1 MPAISPRTQAMGQ
14 MGGTTDQAKAMFDQ
28 GLSQM
33 AYNVLLSK
41 LPNVAPDVVTFKVLE
56 TDHEEGSGV
65 GAFVV
70 IRHGQTLYIPVVM
83 ADNQIKPL
91 DILYM
96 KDLNA
101 FMPLSKEWL
110 EELDKQSLGE
120 MGKGVTPP
128 KTMPTDVDIRN
139 TVVPPTTGRY
149 SYAEER
155 KKETLEETIDH
166 GGIAGKVSPAY
177 RKATDFL
184 QGGGLLGPSHS
195 LMGQKLGGVAD
206 PAAAVKQAARVFDEA
221 RNQTEPKLA
230 FLDFLSKA
238 PNRVKTA
245 AAKMLETRP
254 TMLKQAV
261 WFYGE
266 KPLVDALKLADYG
279 GGIKNTGGA
288 LYVADENT
296 TSAEFKDIFGS
307 KSPAAF
313 QGVKV
318 KGYYAKDDRKRVNR
332 ALAVQ
337 PYLDLHEPKDAG
349 AYKLWRSDGKPVV
362 ALIIGN
368 PINLFSGGEGLRIPR
383 RNIRFINQSAAPANE
398 MEGSNSRYRVPG
410 ETGQRNEA
418 HVDRFIGVTEDGDLI
433 DAAGLLGAQVAMS
446 QLEGSAVFK
455 KTVGEASAAGPRKG
469 QRGFFVQRRGA
480 SFVATAPVTIEAIH
494 SSGSERRIE
503 VLGAWGK
510 KTLVI
515 DDKSPVSKL
524 MVPADSDLVY
534 MPANFVWFPAK
545 GELTQRDFLTSPK
558 DIFNW
563 TTDAMLSEGAEKVKV
578 SKYTGENGFN
588 IAGDYVPNFVSALRK
603 LATEAV
609 IPVDDAAFAL
619 KQASEKGNYSFWII
633 EQEKFEKVA
642 AKLSVAE
649 EKEAGIPK
657 GLKDLSEEGRWHSD
671 VFRSPP
677 SEGQQYA
684 MARRN
689 AHEYGKGL
697 LIGHRGTPESV
708 PALIEAAKAGRGNIK
723 VREGLDQGIESKR
736 LAKSLLTKKA
746 AEKQPEQ
753 PDPAEAAMQQMQAAQ
768 MQQPQGPSPV
778 DMAVAEQMQ
787 SIQSQMQ
794 ALSQMQMMVQT
805 IQQRASMIASG
816 GGAGAA
822 PAAAAAAMGGPMDP
836 SMMGAGAPVQ
846 GMPGGQPPQDPNAQM
861 QQGQPQPGAQPGMDP
876 NAQAQMQPGQDP
888 NAQAQQPP
896 QAMMAA
902 DDGSVDTMQ
911 AQVNP
916 QFIEQAGQL
925 NDAGT
930 FDAAALSSMAQTP
943 SLKEMVAGYLP
954 NLEKSL
960 DNLGRVLLT
969 LWMDEVRIKGD
980 IGDDAF
986 ISLED
991 NLRSTFRGMGDLILK
1006 INKNTLVL
1014 RDQNDHS
1021 TFQG

>member
-1 MPAISPRTQAMGQ
+1 MGQ
-14 MGGTTDQAKAMFDQ
+14 QGGTSDQAKAMFDQ

-65 GAFVV
+65 GAFVI
-70 IRHGQTLYIPVVM
+70 IRHGQTLYVPVVM

-91 DILYM
+91 DILYY

-101 FMPLSKEWL
+101 FMPLSKGWL
-110 EELDKQSLGE
+110 EELDKQSMNE

-149 SYAEER
+149 SYASD
-155 KKETLEETIDH
+155 T
-166 GGIAGKVSPAY
+166 SPAI
-177 RKATDFL
+177 
-184 QGGGLLGPSHS
+184 
-195 LMGQKLGGVAD
+195 
-206 PAAAVKQAARVFDEA
+206 KQAGRVFDEA
-221 RNQTEPKLA
+221 RNQVEPKLA

-238 PNRVKTA
+238 PNRVKKA

-266 KPLVDALKLADYG
+266 GPLVNALKLADYG
-279 GGIKNTGGA
+279 GGIKNHGGA
-288 LYVADENT
+288 LYVADSKT
-296 TSAEFKDIFGS
+296 TSQEFKDIFGP

-349 AYKLWRSDGKPVV
+349 AYKLWKNDGKPVV
-362 ALIIGN
+362 ALVIAN
-368 PINLFSGGEGLRIPR
+368 PINLFGDAEGKRIPA
-383 RNIRFINQSAAPANE
+383 RNIRFRPSNEAPANE
-398 MEGSNSRYRVPG
+398 MQGHNSRYRVPG
-410 ETGQRNEA
+410 IDGRRDES
-418 HVDRFIGVTEDGDLI
+418 HVDRYIGITEDGSLI
-433 DAAGLLGAQVAMS
+433 DSQELLGTQVAMS

-455 KTVGEASAAGPRKG
+455 KTVGESSAAGPRKG
-469 QRGFFVQRRGA
+469 QKGIFVQRRGA
-480 SFVATAPVTIEAIH
+480 SFVATAPVTIESIT
-494 SSGSERRIE
+494 STDGEKCIE
-503 VLGAWGK
+503 VMGAWGK

-515 DDKSPVSKL
+515 NEKSPTSKL
-524 MVPADSDLVY
+524 MIPANSSVVY
-534 MPANFVWFPAK
+534 MPSNFVWFPVK
-545 GELTQRDFLTSPK
+545 GELTSRDFLTSPK

-563 TTDAMLSEGAEKVKV
+563 TTNAMLEEGAEKVKV

-588 IAGDYVPNFVSALRK
+588 IAGEYVGDFVSALRK

-609 IPVDDAAFAL
+609 IPVEDAEFAL
-619 KQASEKGNYSFWII
+619 KQASEKGNYAFWII
-633 EQEKFEKVA
+633 EAEKLEKVA
-642 AKLSVAE
+642 ARLSV
-649 EKEAGIPK
+649 
-657 GLKDLSEEGRWHSD
+657 
-671 VFRSPP
+671 
-677 SEGQQYA
+677 
-684 MARRN
+684 
-689 AHEYGKGL
+689 
-697 LIGHRGTPESV
+697 
-708 PALIEAAKAGRGNIK
+708 
-723 VREGLDQGIESKR
+723 
-736 LAKSLLTKKA
+736 A

-753 PDPAEAAMQQMQAAQ
+753 PDPAEAAMQQMQQAQ

-787 SIQSQMQ
+787 SIQGQMAALTQMQ
-794 ALSQMQMMVQT
+794 QMVQT

-836 SMMGAGAPVQ
+836 SMMGAGSPVP
-846 GMPGGQPPQDPNAQM
+846 GMGGQPQQDPNAAQA
-861 QQGQPQPGAQPGMDP
+861 QQGQPPAQPQGQPQGQPPPGMGQPQGQQQPG
-876 NAQAQMQPGQDP
+876 QAPAAGQPGQDP
-888 NAQAQQPP
+888 NAQQQQQPP

-911 AQVNP
+911 SQVNP

-969 LWMDEVRIKGD
+969 LWMDEMRIKGD

-986 ISLED
+986 ISLEE

-1006 INKNTLVL
+1006 INQNTLVL

-1021 TFQG
+1021 VYQG

>member
-14 MGGTTDQAKAMFDQ
+14 PGGTSDQAKAMFDQ

-65 GAFVV
+65 GAFVI
-70 IRHGQTLYIPVVM
+70 IRHGQTLYVPVVM

-91 DILYM
+91 DILYY

-110 EELDKQSLGE
+110 EELDKQSMSE

-149 SYAEER
+149 SYAADATAKAEEL
-155 KKETLEETIDH
+155 KKRMRPPKHVIPKTAETET
-166 GGIAGKVSPAY
+166 
-177 RKATDFL
+177 
-184 QGGGLLGPSHS
+184 
-195 LMGQKLGGVAD
+195 
-206 PAAAVKQAARVFDEA
+206 KQAGRVFDEA

-230 FLDFLSKA
+230 FLEFLKKA
-238 PNRVKTA
+238 PSRVKKA
-245 AAKMLETRP
+245 AAKLFETRP
-254 TMLKQAV
+254 TLLKQAV

-266 KPLVDALKLADYG
+266 KDLVDALKVADYG
-279 GGIKNTGGA
+279 GGIKNHGGA
-288 LYVADENT
+288 LYVADDKT
-296 TSAEFKDIFGS
+296 PAHEFKDIFGP

-332 ALAVQ
+332 ALAIQ

-349 AYKLWRSDGKPVV
+349 AYKLWKRDGKPVV
-362 ALIIGN
+362 ALVIAN
-368 PINLFSGGEGLRIPR
+368 PINMFGDPEGKRVPA
-383 RNIRFINQSAAPANE
+383 RNIRFRPSNEAPANE
-398 MEGSNSRYRVPG
+398 TQGHNSRYRVPG
-410 ETGQRNEA
+410 
-418 HVDRFIGVTEDGDLI
+418 VDGRRDEFHIDRYIGVTEDGDLI
-433 DAAGLLGAQVAMS
+433 DSTDLLGTQVAMS
-446 QLEGSAVFK
+446 QLEGSEVFK

-469 QRGFFVQRRGA
+469 QRGIFVQRRGA
-480 SFVATAPVTIEAIH
+480 SFVATAPVTIDAVTSDFE
-494 SSGSERRIE
+494 GSRRIE
-503 VLGAWGK
+503 VLGSWGK
-510 KTLVI
+510 KTLVT
-515 DDKSPVSKL
+515 DAKSPISKL
-524 MVPADSDLVY
+524 MIPSHSDVVY
-534 MPANFVWFPAK
+534 MPSNFVWFPIK
-545 GELTQRDFLTSPK
+545 GELTRKDFLTTPK

-563 TTDAMLSEGAEKVKV
+563 TTEAMLSEGAEKVKV
-578 SKYTGENGFN
+578 SKYTGESGFN
-588 IAGDYVPNFVSALRK
+588 IAGEYVPNFVSALRK

-609 IPVDDAAFAL
+609 IPVADAEFAL

-633 EQEKFEKVA
+633 ESEKLEKVA
-642 AKLSVAE
+642 ARLSVAE
-649 EKEAGIPK
+649 DKKVSPIITGRPLAGPPPKAHPIGTIPPK
-657 GLKDLSEEGRWHSD
+657 PGDNVVGQAKYPAASKLS
-671 VFRSPP
+671 
-677 SEGQQYA
+677 
-684 MARRN
+684 
-689 AHEYGKGL
+689 
-697 LIGHRGTPESV
+697 
-708 PALIEAAKAGRGNIK
+708 
-723 VREGLDQGIESKR
+723 
-736 LAKSLLTKKA
+736 

-753 PDPAEAAMQQMQAAQ
+753 PDPAEAAMQQMQQAQ

-787 SIQSQMQ
+787 SIQGQMAALTQMQ
-794 ALSQMQMMVQT
+794 QMVQT

-836 SMMGAGAPVQ
+836 SQMGAGAPVQ
-846 GMPGGQPPQDPNAQM
+846 GMGGQPQQDPNAAQA
-861 QQGQPQPGAQPGMDP
+861 QQGQPPAQPQGQPQGQPPPGMGQPQGQQQPG
-876 NAQAQMQPGQDP
+876 QAPAAGQPGQDP
-888 NAQAQQPP
+888 NAQQQPP

-943 SLKEMVAGYLP
+943 SLKEMVASYLP

-969 LWMDEVRIKGD
+969 LWMDEMRIKGD

-1006 INKNTLVL
+1006 INQNTLVL
-1014 RDQNDHS
+1014 RGQNDHS
-1021 TFQG
+1021 VYQG

>member
-1 MPAISPRTQAMGQ
+1 MPAISPRTQSMGQ
-14 MGGTTDQAKAMFDQ
+14 QAGTSDQAKAMFDQ

-65 GAFVV
+65 GAFVI
-70 IRHGQTLYIPVVM
+70 IRRGQTLYVPVVM

-91 DILYM
+91 DILYY

-101 FMPLSKEWL
+101 FMPLSREWL

-120 MGKGVTPP
+120 MGQGVTPP
-128 KTMPTDVDIRN
+128 KTMATDVDIRN

-149 SYAEER
+149 SYASDSSSA
-155 KKETLEETIDH
+155 I
-166 GGIAGKVSPAY
+166 
-177 RKATDFL
+177 
-184 QGGGLLGPSHS
+184 
-195 LMGQKLGGVAD
+195 
-206 PAAAVKQAARVFDEA
+206 KQAARVFDEA

-238 PNRVKTA
+238 PNKVKTA
-245 AAKMLETRP
+245 AAKMFETRP
-254 TMLKQAV
+254 TLLKQAV

-288 LYVADENT
+288 LYVADEKT

-313 QGVKV
+313 SGVKV

-337 PYLDLHEPKDAG
+337 NYLDLHEPKDAG
-349 AYKLWRSDGKPVV
+349 TYKLWKKDGKPVV
-362 ALIIGN
+362 ALVIAN
-368 PINLFSGGEGLRIPR
+368 PIDLFGDANGKRIPR
-383 RNIRFINQSAAPANE
+383 RNIRFINQSSGPANE
-398 MEGSNSRYRVPG
+398 MEGLNSRYRIPG
-410 ETGQRNEA
+410 ETGYAHEV
-418 HVDRFIGVTEDGDLI
+418 HVDRYVGITEDGDLLQSG
-433 DAAGLLGAQVAMS
+433 ALLGTQVAIS

-455 KTVGEASAAGPRKG
+455 KTVGEASATGPRKG
-469 QRGFFVQRRGA
+469 QKGIFIQKRGG
-480 SFVATAPVTIEAIH
+480 SFVATAPVTIESITSTDGKKH
-494 SSGSERRIE
+494 IE
-503 VLGAWGK
+503 VLGSWGK

-515 DDKSPVSKL
+515 DEKSPTSKL
-524 MVPADSDLVY
+524 MIPTNSDIIY
-534 MPANFVWFPAK
+534 MPSNFVWFPTK
-545 GELTQRDFLTSPK
+545 GELVQRDFLTSPK
-558 DIFNW
+558 DVFNW
-563 TTDAMLSEGAEKVKV
+563 TTDALVSEGAEKVKV

-588 IAGDYVPNFVSALRK
+588 IAGEYVPNFVSALRK

-609 IPVDDAAFAL
+609 ISVEDAEFAL
-619 KQASEKGNYSFWII
+619 KTAAEKGNYSFWII
-633 EQEKFEKVA
+633 EPDKFVKVA
-642 AKLSVAE
+642 EKLSV
-649 EKEAGIPK
+649 
-657 GLKDLSEEGRWHSD
+657 
-671 VFRSPP
+671 
-677 SEGQQYA
+677 
-684 MARRN
+684 
-689 AHEYGKGL
+689 
-697 LIGHRGTPESV
+697 
-708 PALIEAAKAGRGNIK
+708 
-723 VREGLDQGIESKR
+723 
-736 LAKSLLTKKA
+736 A

-753 PDPAEAAMQQMQAAQ
+753 ADPAEAAMQQMQMAQ

-794 ALSQMQMMVQT
+794 ALTQMQQMVQT

-836 SMMGAGAPVQ
+836 SMMGAGAPVP
-846 GMPGGQPPQDPNAQM
+846 GMGGAPQQDLNAQA
-861 QQGQPQPGAQPGMDP
+861 QQAQPQPGAQPGMDS
-876 NAQAQMQPGQDP
+876 NAQMPQGQPGQDP
-888 NAQAQQPP
+888 NAQAQQQPP
-896 QAMMAA
+896 AAMMSAN
-902 DDGSVDTMQ
+902 DGSVDTMQ

-925 NDAGT
+925 DDAGT

-969 LWMDEVRIKGD
+969 LWMDESRIKGD

-991 NLRSTFRGMGDLILK
+991 NLRATFRGMGDLILK
-1006 INKNTLVL
+1006 INQNTLVL

-1021 TFQG
+1021 VYQG

>member
-1 MPAISPRTQAMGQ
+1 MGQ
-14 MGGTTDQAKAMFDQ
+14 PGGTSDQAKAMFDQ

-65 GAFVV
+65 GAFVI
-70 IRHGQTLYIPVVM
+70 IRRGQTLYIPVVM

-91 DILYM
+91 DILYY

-110 EELDKQSLGE
+110 EELDKQSMGE
-120 MGKGVTPP
+120 LGKGVTPP

-149 SYAEER
+149 SYAADATEKAEDL
-155 KKETLEETIDH
+155 KKKMRPPKHAIPKTAETET
-166 GGIAGKVSPAY
+166 
-177 RKATDFL
+177 
-184 QGGGLLGPSHS
+184 
-195 LMGQKLGGVAD
+195 
-206 PAAAVKQAARVFDEA
+206 KQAGRVFDEA
-221 RNQTEPKLA
+221 RNQVEPKLA

-238 PNRVKTA
+238 PNRIKKA

-266 KPLVDALKLADYG
+266 RPLIDALKLADYG
-279 GGIKNTGGA
+279 GGIKNHGGA
-288 LYVADENT
+288 LYVADDK
-296 TSAEFKDIFGS
+296 TSPQEFKDIFGP

-318 KGYYAKDDRKRVNR
+318 KGYYAKDDRKKVNR

-337 PYLDLHEPKDAG
+337 PYLDLHEPKDSG
-349 AYKLWRSDGKPVV
+349 AYKLWKKDGRPVV
-362 ALIIGN
+362 ALVIAN
-368 PINLFSGGEGLRIPR
+368 PINMFGDPQGKRIPS
-383 RNIRFINQSAAPANE
+383 RNIRFVNQSAGPANE
-398 MEGSNSRYRVPG
+398 LEGHNSRYRVPG
-410 ETGQRNEA
+410 ETGYRDEF
-418 HVDRFIGVTEDGDLI
+418 HIDRYIGVTEDGDLI
-433 DAAGLLGAQVAMS
+433 DSTDLLGTQVAMS
-446 QLEGSAVFK
+446 QLEGSEVFK

-469 QRGFFVQRRGA
+469 QRGIFVQRRGA
-480 SFVATAPVTIEAIH
+480 SFIATAPVTIE
-494 SSGSERRIE
+494 SVTSDFDGGRRVE
-503 VLGAWGK
+503 VLGSWGK
-510 KTLVI
+510 KTLVT
-515 DDKSPVSKL
+515 DARHPGSKL
-524 MVPADSDLVY
+524 MIPTDSDVVY
-534 MPANFVWFPAK
+534 MPSNFVWFPIK
-545 GELTQRDFLTSPK
+545 SELTRKDFLTTPK

-588 IAGDYVPNFVSALRK
+588 IAGEYVGDFVSALRK

-609 IPVDDAAFAL
+609 IPVEDAEFAL
-619 KQASEKGNYSFWII
+619 KTAAEKGNYSFWII
-633 EQEKFEKVA
+633 ESEKLEKVA

-649 EKEAGIPK
+649 GAPEKQKKK
-657 GLKDLSEEGRWHSD
+657 GFKHYLADGVMGGLGQKWIDHKDGTRTYIEKDE
-671 VFRSPP
+671 FSP
-677 SEGQQYA
+677 GGY
-684 MARRN
+684 
-689 AHEYGKGL
+689 
-697 LIGHRGTPESV
+697 
-708 PALIEAAKAGRGNIK
+708 K
-723 VREGLDQGIESKR
+723 V
-736 LAKSLLTKKA
+736 A

-753 PDPAEAAMQQMQAAQ
+753 PDPAEQAMMQMQQAQ

-794 ALSQMQMMVQT
+794 ALTQMQQMVQT

-846 GMPGGQPPQDPNAQM
+846 GMG
-861 QQGQPQPGAQPGMDP
+861 
-876 NAQAQMQPGQDP
+876 GQDP
-888 NAQAQQPP
+888 NAQAQQGQPQGQPPPGMGQPQGQQQPGQAPAAGQPGMDSNAAAQQGQDPNAQAQQQPP

-911 AQVNP
+911 SQVNP

-969 LWMDEVRIKGD
+969 LWMDEMRIKGD

-986 ISLED
+986 IALED

-1006 INKNTLVL
+1006 INQNTLVL
-1014 RDQNDHS
+1014 REQHEHS
-1021 TFQG
+1021 AYQG

>member
-1 MPAISPRTQAMGQ
+1 MGQ
-14 MGGTTDQAKAMFDQ
+14 QGGTSDQAKAMFDQ

-65 GAFVV
+65 GAFVI
-70 IRHGQTLYIPVVM
+70 IRRGQTLYVPVVM

-91 DILYM
+91 DILYF

-149 SYAEER
+149 SYASD
-155 KKETLEETIDH
+155 TT
-166 GGIAGKVSPAY
+166 PAI
-177 RKATDFL
+177 
-184 QGGGLLGPSHS
+184 
-195 LMGQKLGGVAD
+195 
-206 PAAAVKQAARVFDEA
+206 KQAGRVFDEA

-230 FLDFLSKA
+230 FLEFLTKA
-238 PNRVKTA
+238 PNRIKTA
-245 AAKMLETRP
+245 AAKMFEQRP
-254 TMLKQAV
+254 TLLKQAV

-266 KPLVDALKLADYG
+266 KPLVNALKIADYG
-279 GGIKNTGGA
+279 GGIKNHGGA
-288 LYVADENT
+288 LYVADDS
-296 TSAEFKDIFGS
+296 TSSQEFKDIFGS

-318 KGYYAKDDRKRVNR
+318 KGYYAKDDRKRVNK
-332 ALAVQ
+332 ALAIQ

-349 AYKLWRSDGKPVV
+349 AYKLWKRDGKPVV
-362 ALIIGN
+362 ALVVAN
-368 PINLFSGGEGLRIPR
+368 PINLFGDAEGKRIPA
-383 RNIRFINQSAAPANE
+383 RNIRFRPSNEAPANE
-398 MEGSNSRYRVPG
+398 MQGHNSRYRIPG
-410 ETGQRNEA
+410 LDGRRDEF
-418 HVDRFIGVTEDGDLI
+418 HVDHYIGITEDGDLI
-433 DAAGLLGAQVAMS
+433 NSSELLGTQVAVS

-469 QRGFFVQRRGA
+469 QKGIFVQRRGA
-480 SFVATAPVTIEAIH
+480 SFVATDPVTIDAVTSDFE
-494 SSGSERRIE
+494 GGRRIE
-503 VLGAWGK
+503 VIGAWGK
-510 KTLVI
+510 KTLVT
-515 DDKSPVSKL
+515 DNKHPGSKL
-524 MVPADSDLVY
+524 MIPQHSDIVY
-534 MPANFVWFPAK
+534 LPSNFVWFPVK
-545 GELTQRDFLTSPK
+545 GELTRADFLTTPK
-558 DIFNW
+558 DIFCW
-563 TTDAMLSEGAEKVKV
+563 TTDAMLAEGAEKVKV
-578 SKYTGENGFN
+578 SKYTGEDGFN
-588 IAGDYVPNFVSALRK
+588 IAGDYTPNFVSALRK

-609 IPVDDAAFAL
+609 ITIEDAEYAL
-619 KQASEKGNYSFWII
+619 KTAAEKGNYSFWII
-633 EQEKFEKVA
+633 EPEGFEKVA
-642 AKLSVAE
+642 KKLRVAE
-649 EKEAGIPK
+649 DDDEEFPNEVAAHHHAATFTADAIMK
-657 GLKDLSEEGRWHSD
+657 GKPHLRAEVDGRKVHIYDGDKRVSSA
-671 VFRSPP
+671 VMSGF
-677 SEGQQYA
+677 
-684 MARRN
+684 
-689 AHEYGKGL
+689 GKK
-697 LIGHRGTPESV
+697 H
-708 PALIEAAKAGRGNIK
+708 
-723 VREGLDQGIESKR
+723 
-736 LAKSLLTKKA
+736 A
-746 AEKQPEQ
+746 AEKQPDQ
-753 PDPAEAAMQQMQAAQ
+753 GDPAEAAMQQMQMAQ

-787 SIQSQMQ
+787 SIQGQMAALTQMQ
-794 ALSQMQMMVQT
+794 QMVQT

-846 GMPGGQPPQDPNAQM
+846 GMPGGQPPQDPNAQA
-861 QQGQPQPGAQPGMDP
+861 QAGQPPPGAQSGMP
-876 NAQAQMQPGQDP
+876 PQQGQPGQDP
-888 NAQAQQPP
+888 NAQAQQQPP

-911 AQVNP
+911 SQVNP

-980 IGDDAF
+980 IGDDAY

-1006 INKNTLVL
+1006 INQNTLVL
-1014 RDQNDHS
+1014 RDQNDTS
-1021 TFQG
+1021 AYQG

>member
-1 MPAISPRTQAMGQ
+1 MGQ
-14 MGGTTDQAKAMFDQ
+14 MGGTSDQAKAMFDQ

-65 GAFVV
+65 GAFVI
-70 IRHGQTLYIPVVM
+70 IRRGQTLYVPVVM

-91 DILYM
+91 DILYF

-149 SYAEER
+149 SYASD
-155 KKETLEETIDH
+155 T
-166 GGIAGKVSPAY
+166 S
-177 RKATDFL
+177 
-184 QGGGLLGPSHS
+184 S
-195 LMGQKLGGVAD
+195 
-206 PAAAVKQAARVFDEA
+206 AVKQAGRVFDEA
-221 RNQTEPKLA
+221 RSQTEPKLA

-238 PNRVKTA
+238 PNRIKKA

-279 GGIKNTGGA
+279 GGIKNHGGA
-288 LYVADENT
+288 LYVADDKT
-296 TSAEFKDIFGS
+296 TSTEFKDIFGS
-307 KSPAAF
+307 QSPAAF

-318 KGYYAKDDRKRVNR
+318 KGYYAKDDRKKVNR

-337 PYLDLHEPKDAG
+337 PYLDLKEPKNAG
-349 AYKLWRSDGKPVV
+349 AYKLWKKDGKPVV
-362 ALIIGN
+362 ALVIAN
-368 PINLFSGGEGLRIPR
+368 PINMFGDPSGKRIPA
-383 RNIRFINQSAAPANE
+383 RNIRFINQSAGPANE
-398 MEGSNSRYRVPG
+398 LDGYNQRYRVPG
-410 ETGQRNEA
+410 ETGRRDEF
-418 HVDRFIGVTEDGDLI
+418 HIDRYVGVTEDGDLI
-433 DAAGLLGAQVAMS
+433 DSTDLLGTEVAMS
-446 QLEGSAVFK
+446 QLEGSEVFK

-469 QRGFFVQRRGA
+469 QRGIFVQRRGA
-480 SFVATAPVTIEAIH
+480 SFIATAPVTIESIT
-494 SSGSERRIE
+494 SDFEGGRRIE
-503 VLGAWGK
+503 VVGAWGK
-510 KTLVI
+510 KTLVT
-515 DDKSPVSKL
+515 DAQHPGSKL
-524 MVPADSDLVY
+524 MVPSNSDVVY
-534 MPANFVWFPAK
+534 MPSNFVWFPAK
-545 GELTQRDFLTSPK
+545 NELTKKDFLTTPK

-588 IAGDYVPNFVSALRK
+588 VGGEYTPNFVSALRK

-609 IPVDDAAFAL
+609 ITIEDAEFAL
-619 KQASEKGNYSFWII
+619 KTAAEQGAYSFWII
-633 EQEKFEKVA
+633 EPAGLEKVA
-642 AKLSVAE
+642 ARLSV
-649 EKEAGIPK
+649 
-657 GLKDLSEEGRWHSD
+657 
-671 VFRSPP
+671 
-677 SEGQQYA
+677 
-684 MARRN
+684 
-689 AHEYGKGL
+689 
-697 LIGHRGTPESV
+697 
-708 PALIEAAKAGRGNIK
+708 
-723 VREGLDQGIESKR
+723 
-736 LAKSLLTKKA
+736 A

-753 PDPAEAAMQQMQAAQ
+753 PDPAEQAMMQMQQAQ

-794 ALSQMQMMVQT
+794 ALTQMQQMVQT

-846 GMPGGQPPQDPNAQM
+846 GMGGQPQPGMDPNAQMAQGQPQPGMDPNAQM
-861 QQGQPQPGAQPGMDP
+861 QQAQPGMDP
-876 NAQAQMQPGQDP
+876 NAAAQQGQDP
-888 NAQAQQPP
+888 NAQAQQQPP
-896 QAMMAA
+896 QAMMAS

-911 AQVNP
+911 QQVNP

-980 IGDDAF
+980 IGDDAY

-1006 INKNTLVL
+1006 INQNTLIL
-1014 RDQNDHS
+1014 RDQNDTS
-1021 TFQG
+1021 AYQG

>member
-14 MGGTTDQAKAMFDQ
+14 MGGTSDQAKALFDQ

-33 AYNVLLSK
+33 AYNVLLNK

-65 GAFVV
+65 GCFVV
-70 IRHGQTLYIPVVM
+70 IRHGQTLYVPVVM

-91 DILYM
+91 DILYY

-128 KTMPTDVDIRN
+128 KTMATDVDIRN

-149 SYAEER
+149 SYAS
-155 KKETLEETIDH
+155 D
-166 GGIAGKVSPAY
+166 VSGAI
-177 RKATDFL
+177 
-184 QGGGLLGPSHS
+184 
-195 LMGQKLGGVAD
+195 
-206 PAAAVKQAARVFDEA
+206 KQAGRVFDEA

-230 FLDFLSKA
+230 FLDFLTKA
-238 PNRVKTA
+238 PSRIKKA

-266 KPLVDALKLADYG
+266 KPLVDALKIADYG
-279 GGIKNTGGA
+279 GGIKHTGGA
-288 LYVADENT
+288 LYVADDK
-296 TSAEFKDIFGS
+296 TSPQEFKDIFGP

-313 QGVKV
+313 QGVRV
-318 KGYYAKDDRKRVNR
+318 KGYYAKDDRKQVNR

-349 AYKLWRSDGKPVV
+349 AYKLWKRDGKPVV
-362 ALIIGN
+362 ALVIAN
-368 PINLFSGGEGLRIPR
+368 PISLFGDAEGKRIPR
-383 RNIRFINQSAAPANE
+383 RNIRFVNQSSGPANE
-398 MEGSNSRYRVPG
+398 MEGHNSRYRVPG
-410 ETGQRNEA
+410 ETGYRDEF
-418 HVDRFIGVTEDGDLI
+418 HIDRFIGITEDGDLI
-433 DAAGLLGAQVAMS
+433 DSNELLGTQVAMS
-446 QLEGSAVFK
+446 QLEGSEVFK

-469 QRGFFVQRRGA
+469 QKGIFVQRRGA
-480 SFVATAPVTIEAIH
+480 SFVATAPVTIDAIH
-494 SSGSERRIE
+494 DADGVRCIE
-503 VLGAWGK
+503 VIGAWGK
-510 KTLVI
+510 KTLVV
-515 DDKSPVSKL
+515 DSKSPVSKL
-524 MVPADSDLVY
+524 MVPTHSDIAYL
-534 MPANFVWFPAK
+534 PSNFVWFPAK
-545 GELTQRDFLTSPK
+545 NELTQRDFLTTPK

-563 TTDAMLSEGAEKVKV
+563 TTEAMLTEGAEKVKV

-588 IAGDYVPNFVSALRK
+588 IAGEYVPDYVSALRK

-609 IPVDDAAFAL
+609 ITVEDAECAL
-619 KQASEKGNYSFWII
+619 KVAMAEGKFSFWII
-633 EQEKFEKVA
+633 EPEKLVKVA
-642 AKLSVAE
+642 ARLSV
-649 EKEAGIPK
+649 
-657 GLKDLSEEGRWHSD
+657 
-671 VFRSPP
+671 
-677 SEGQQYA
+677 
-684 MARRN
+684 
-689 AHEYGKGL
+689 
-697 LIGHRGTPESV
+697 
-708 PALIEAAKAGRGNIK
+708 
-723 VREGLDQGIESKR
+723 
-736 LAKSLLTKKA
+736 A

-753 PDPAEAAMQQMQAAQ
+753 GDPAEQAMMQAQMAQ

-794 ALSQMQMMVQT
+794 ALTQMQQMVQT

-846 GMPGGQPPQDPNAQM
+846 GMGGAPQQGQP
-861 QQGQPQPGAQPGMDP
+861 QQGQPQPGAQPGQP
-876 NAQAQMQPGQDP
+876 QQGAQPGAQPGQDP
-888 NAQAQQPP
+888 NAQQQQQPP
-896 QAMMAA
+896 AAMMAA

-943 SLKEMVAGYLP
+943 SIKEMVAGYLP

-969 LWMDEVRIKGD
+969 LWMDEMRIKGD

-991 NLRSTFRGMGDLILK
+991 NLRATFRGMGDLILK
-1006 INKNTLVL
+1006 INQNTLVL

-1021 TFQG
+1021 VYQG

>member
-14 MGGTTDQAKAMFDQ
+14 PGGTSDQAKAMFDQ

-65 GAFVV
+65 GAFVI
-70 IRHGQTLYIPVVM
+70 IRHGQTLYVPVVM

-91 DILYM
+91 DILYY

-110 EELDKQSLGE
+110 EELDKQSMNE

-149 SYAEER
+149 SYAADATAKAEEL
-155 KKETLEETIDH
+155 KKRMRPPRHGHIPHPVVPKTAASET
-166 GGIAGKVSPAY
+166 
-177 RKATDFL
+177 
-184 QGGGLLGPSHS
+184 
-195 LMGQKLGGVAD
+195 
-206 PAAAVKQAARVFDEA
+206 KQAGRVFDEA

-238 PNRVKTA
+238 PSRIKKA
-245 AAKMLETRP
+245 AAKMFETRP
-254 TMLKQAV
+254 TLLKQAV

-266 KPLVDALKLADYG
+266 KPLIESLKIADYG
-279 GGIKNTGGA
+279 GGIKNHGGA
-288 LYVADENT
+288 LYVADDKT
-296 TSAEFKDIFGS
+296 TSAEFKDIFGP

-332 ALAVQ
+332 ALAIQ

-349 AYKLWRSDGKPVV
+349 AYKLWKKDGKPVV
-362 ALIIGN
+362 ALVIAN
-368 PINLFSGGEGLRIPR
+368 PVNMFGDPEGKRIPS
-383 RNIRFINQSAAPANE
+383 RNIRFRPSNAAPANE
-398 MEGSNSRYRVPG
+398 MQGHNERYRIPG
-410 ETGQRNEA
+410 KDGYRDEF
-418 HVDRFIGVTEDGDLI
+418 HIDRYIGITEDGDLI
-433 DAAGLLGAQVAMS
+433 DSTELLGTQVAMS
-446 QLEGSAVFK
+446 QLEGSEVFK

-469 QRGFFVQRRGA
+469 QRGIFVQRRGA
-480 SFVATAPVTIEAIH
+480 SFIATAPVTIDSVTSDFE
-494 SSGSERRIE
+494 GSRRID
-503 VLGAWGK
+503 VIGSWGK
-510 KTLVI
+510 KTLVT
-515 DDKSPVSKL
+515 DAKSPQSKL
-524 MVPADSDLVY
+524 MIPSHSDVVY
-534 MPANFVWFPAK
+534 MPSNFVWFPIK
-545 GELTQRDFLTSPK
+545 GELSRRDFLTTPK

-588 IAGDYVPNFVSALRK
+588 IAGEYVGDFVSALRK

-609 IPVDDAAFAL
+609 ITIEDAEYAL
-619 KQASEKGNYSFWII
+619 KTAAEKGNYSFWII
-633 EQEKFEKVA
+633 EPEKFVKVA
-642 AKLSVAE
+642 ARLSV
-649 EKEAGIPK
+649 
-657 GLKDLSEEGRWHSD
+657 
-671 VFRSPP
+671 
-677 SEGQQYA
+677 
-684 MARRN
+684 
-689 AHEYGKGL
+689 
-697 LIGHRGTPESV
+697 
-708 PALIEAAKAGRGNIK
+708 
-723 VREGLDQGIESKR
+723 
-736 LAKSLLTKKA
+736 A

-753 PDPAEAAMQQMQAAQ
+753 PDPAEQAMMQMQQAQ

-794 ALSQMQMMVQT
+794 ALTQMQQMVQT

-836 SMMGAGAPVQ
+836 SAMGAGAPVQ
-846 GMPGGQPPQDPNAQM
+846 GMPGGQPPQDPNAQA
-861 QQGQPQPGAQPGMDP
+861 QQAQGQPPPGGAQPGQPQPGAQPGQP
-876 NAQAQMQPGQDP
+876 QQAQPGQPGQDP
-888 NAQAQQPP
+888 NAQAQQQPP

-911 AQVNP
+911 SQVNP

-969 LWMDEVRIKGD
+969 LWMDEMRIKGD

-1006 INKNTLVL
+1006 INQNTLVL

-1021 TFQG
+1021 VYQG

>member
-1 MPAISPRTQAMGQ
+1 MSAISPRTQAMAQ
-14 MGGTTDQAKAMFDQ
+14 PGGTSDQATQMFSQ
-28 GLSQM
+28 GFSQM

-65 GAFVV
+65 GAFVI
-70 IRHGQTLYIPVVM
+70 IRRGQTLYVPVVL

-91 DILYM
+91 DILYY

-101 FMPLSKEWL
+101 FMPLSREWL

-120 MGKGVTPP
+120 MGQGVTPP
-128 KTMPTDVDIRN
+128 KTMATDVDIRN

-149 SYAEER
+149 SYASDTSSAIE
-155 KKETLEETIDH
+155 
-166 GGIAGKVSPAY
+166 
-177 RKATDFL
+177 
-184 QGGGLLGPSHS
+184 
-195 LMGQKLGGVAD
+195 
-206 PAAAVKQAARVFDEA
+206 QAARVFDEA

-238 PNRVKTA
+238 PNKVKTA
-245 AAKMLETRP
+245 AAKMFETRP
-254 TMLKQAV
+254 TLLKQAV

-279 GGIKNTGGA
+279 GGIKHTGGA
-288 LYVADENT
+288 LYVADEKT

-313 QGVKV
+313 SGVKV

-349 AYKLWRSDGKPVV
+349 TYKLWKKDGKPVV
-362 ALIIGN
+362 ALVIAN
-368 PINLFSGGEGLRIPR
+368 PIDLFGDTNGKRIPA
-383 RNIRFINQSAAPANE
+383 RNIRFRPSNEAPANE
-398 MEGSNSRYRVPG
+398 FQGHNSRYRVPG
-410 ETGQRNEA
+410 VDGRRDEF
-418 HVDRFIGVTEDGDLI
+418 HVDRYIGITEDGDLLQSG
-433 DAAGLLGAQVAMS
+433 ALLGTQVAIS

-455 KTVGEASAAGPRKG
+455 KTVGEVSAAGPRKG
-469 QRGFFVQRRGA
+469 QKGIFVQKRGG
-480 SFVATAPVTIEAIH
+480 SFVATAPVTIESVTSTDGTKH
-494 SSGSERRIE
+494 IE
-503 VLGAWGK
+503 VLGGWGK

-515 DDKSPVSKL
+515 DEKSPTSKL
-524 MVPADSDLVY
+524 MIPTNSDVVY
-534 MPANFVWFPAK
+534 MPSNFVWFPTK
-545 GELTQRDFLTSPK
+545 GELVQRDFLTSPK
-558 DIFNW
+558 DVFNW
-563 TTDAMLSEGAEKVKV
+563 TTDAMLSEGAEKVKI
-578 SKYTGENGFN
+578 SKYTGEAGFN
-588 IAGDYVPNFVSALRK
+588 IAGEYAPNFVSALRK

-609 IPVDDAAFAL
+609 ISVEDAEFAL
-619 KQASEKGNYSFWII
+619 KTAAEKGNYSFWIL
-633 EQEKFEKVA
+633 ESEKFEKVA
-642 AKLSVAE
+642 ARLSV
-649 EKEAGIPK
+649 
-657 GLKDLSEEGRWHSD
+657 
-671 VFRSPP
+671 
-677 SEGQQYA
+677 
-684 MARRN
+684 
-689 AHEYGKGL
+689 
-697 LIGHRGTPESV
+697 
-708 PALIEAAKAGRGNIK
+708 
-723 VREGLDQGIESKR
+723 
-736 LAKSLLTKKA
+736 A

-753 PDPAEAAMQQMQAAQ
+753 ADPAEAAMQQMQMAQ

-787 SIQSQMQ
+787 SIQGQMQ
-794 ALSQMQMMVQT
+794 ALSQMAQMVQT

-836 SMMGAGAPVQ
+836 SMMGAGAPVP
-846 GMPGGQPPQDPNAQM
+846 GMG
-861 QQGQPQPGAQPGMDP
+861 GQPQPGAQPGMDP
-876 NAQAQMQPGQDP
+876 NAQMQQGQPQQAQPGQDP
-888 NAQAQQPP
+888 NAQAQQQPP
-896 QAMMAA
+896 QAMMSAN
-902 DDGSVDTMQ
+902 DGSVDTMQ

-925 NDAGT
+925 DDAGT

-969 LWMDEVRIKGD
+969 LWMDESRIKGD

-991 NLRSTFRGMGDLILK
+991 NLRATFRGMGDLILK
-1006 INKNTLVL
+1006 INQNTLVL

-1021 TFQG
+1021 VYQG

>member
-14 MGGTTDQAKAMFDQ
+14 TGGTSDQAKALFDQ

-33 AYNVLLSK
+33 AYNVLLNK

-65 GAFVV
+65 GAFV
-70 IRHGQTLYIPVVM
+70 ILRRGQTLYVPVVM

-91 DILYM
+91 DILYY

-110 EELDKQSLGE
+110 EELDKQSMGE

-149 SYAEER
+149 SYASD
-155 KKETLEETIDH
+155 TSGAI
-166 GGIAGKVSPAY
+166 
-177 RKATDFL
+177 
-184 QGGGLLGPSHS
+184 
-195 LMGQKLGGVAD
+195 
-206 PAAAVKQAARVFDEA
+206 KQAGRVFDEA

-230 FLDFLSKA
+230 FLEFLTKA
-238 PNRVKTA
+238 PSRIKKA
-245 AAKMLETRP
+245 AAKMFETRP
-254 TMLKQAV
+254 TLLKQAV

-266 KPLVDALKLADYG
+266 KPLVDALKVADYG
-279 GGIKNTGGA
+279 GGIKNHGGA
-288 LYVADENT
+288 LYVADDK
-296 TSAEFKDIFGS
+296 TSPQEFKDIFGP

-313 QGVKV
+313 QGVRV
-318 KGYYAKDDRKRVNR
+318 KGYFAKDDRKRVNR

-349 AYKLWRSDGKPVV
+349 AYKLWKRDGKPVV
-362 ALIIGN
+362 ALVIAN
-368 PINLFSGGEGLRIPR
+368 PVSLFGDAEGKRIPA
-383 RNIRFINQSAAPANE
+383 RNIRFRPTNEGPANE
-398 MEGSNSRYRVPG
+398 MQGHNSRYRMPG
-410 ETGQRNEA
+410 VDGRRDEF
-418 HVDRFIGVTEDGDLI
+418 HIDRFIGITEDGDLI
-433 DAAGLLGAQVAMS
+433 DSNELLGTQVALS

-469 QRGFFVQRRGA
+469 QKGIFVQRRGA
-480 SFVATAPVTIEAIH
+480 SFVATAPVTIDAVH
-494 SSGSERRIE
+494 DSEGVRCVE
-503 VLGAWGK
+503 VVGAWGK
-510 KTLVI
+510 KTLVV
-515 DDKSPVSKL
+515 DSKSPVSKL
-524 MVPADSDLVY
+524 MIPTHSDIAYL
-534 MPANFVWFPAK
+534 PSNFVWFPVK
-545 GELTQRDFLTSPK
+545 NELTQRDFLTTPK

-563 TTDAMLSEGAEKVKV
+563 TTEAMLTEGAEKVKV
-578 SKYTGENGFN
+578 SKYTGESGFN
-588 IAGDYVPNFVSALRK
+588 IAGDYAPDFVSALRK

-609 IPVDDAAFAL
+609 ITVEDAEFAL
-619 KQASEKGNYSFWII
+619 KTATEKGNYSFWII
-633 EQEKFEKVA
+633 EPEKLVKVA
-642 AKLSVAE
+642 ARLSVA
-649 EKEAGIPK
+649 A
-657 GLKDLSEEGRWHSD
+657 
-671 VFRSPP
+671 
-677 SEGQQYA
+677 
-684 MARRN
+684 
-689 AHEYGKGL
+689 
-697 LIGHRGTPESV
+697 ES
-708 PALIEAAKAGRGNIK
+708 
-723 VREGLDQGIESKR
+723 
-736 LAKSLLTKKA
+736 
-746 AEKQPEQ
+746 QPEQ
-753 PDPAEAAMQQMQAAQ
+753 GDPAEQAMQQMQMAQ

-787 SIQSQMQ
+787 SIQGQMQ
-794 ALSQMQMMVQT
+794 ALTQMQQMVQQ
-805 IQQRASMIASG
+805 IQMRASMIASG

-846 GMPGGQPPQDPNAQM
+846 GMG
-861 QQGQPQPGAQPGMDP
+861 GQPQPGAQPGGQP
-876 NAQAQMQPGQDP
+876 GQPQPGAQPGQPQQGAQPGAQPGQDP
-888 NAQAQQPP
+888 NAQQQPP

-943 SLKEMVAGYLP
+943 SIKEMVAGYLP

-969 LWMDEVRIKGD
+969 LWMDEMRIKGD

-991 NLRSTFRGMGDLILK
+991 NLRATFRGMGDLILK
-1006 INKNTLVL
+1006 INQNTLVL

-1021 TFQG
+1021 VYQG

>member
-1 MPAISPRTQAMGQ
+1 MPAISPRTQSMGQ
-14 MGGTTDQAKAMFDQ
+14 QAGTSDQAKAMFDQ

-65 GAFVV
+65 GAFVI
-70 IRHGQTLYIPVVM
+70 IRRGQTLYVPVVM

-91 DILYM
+91 DILYY

-101 FMPLSKEWL
+101 FMPLSREWL

-120 MGKGVTPP
+120 MGQGVTPP
-128 KTMPTDVDIRN
+128 KTMATDVDIRN

-149 SYAEER
+149 SYASDSSSA
-155 KKETLEETIDH
+155 I
-166 GGIAGKVSPAY
+166 
-177 RKATDFL
+177 
-184 QGGGLLGPSHS
+184 
-195 LMGQKLGGVAD
+195 
-206 PAAAVKQAARVFDEA
+206 KQAARVFDEA

-238 PNRVKTA
+238 PNKVKTA
-245 AAKMLETRP
+245 AAKMFETRP
-254 TMLKQAV
+254 TLLKQAV

-288 LYVADENT
+288 LYVADEKT

-313 QGVKV
+313 SGVKV

-337 PYLDLHEPKDAG
+337 NYLDLHEPKDAG
-349 AYKLWRSDGKPVV
+349 TYKLWKKDGEPVV
-362 ALIIGN
+362 ALVIAN
-368 PINLFSGGEGLRIPR
+368 PIDLFGDANGKRIPR
-383 RNIRFINQSAAPANE
+383 RNIRFINQSSGPANE
-398 MEGSNSRYRVPG
+398 MEGLNSRYRIPG
-410 ETGQRNEA
+410 ETGYANEV
-418 HVDRFIGVTEDGDLI
+418 HVDRYVGITEDGDLLQSG
-433 DAAGLLGAQVAMS
+433 ALLGTQVAIS

-469 QRGFFVQRRGA
+469 QKGIFIQKRGG
-480 SFVATAPVTIEAIH
+480 SFVATAPVTIESITSTDGKKH
-494 SSGSERRIE
+494 IE
-503 VLGAWGK
+503 VLGSWGK

-515 DDKSPVSKL
+515 DEKSPTSKL
-524 MVPADSDLVY
+524 MIPTNSDVIY
-534 MPANFVWFPAK
+534 MPSNFVWFPTK
-545 GELTQRDFLTSPK
+545 GELVQRDFLTSPK
-558 DIFNW
+558 DVFNW
-563 TTDAMLSEGAEKVKV
+563 TTDALVSEGAEKVKV

-588 IAGDYVPNFVSALRK
+588 IAGEYVPNFVSALRK

-609 IPVDDAAFAL
+609 ISVKDAEFAL
-619 KQASEKGNYSFWII
+619 KTAAEKGNYSFWII
-633 EQEKFEKVA
+633 ESEKFEKVA
-642 AKLSVAE
+642 AR
-649 EKEAGIPK
+649 
-657 GLKDLSEEGRWHSD
+657 LSE
-671 VFRSPP
+671 
-677 SEGQQYA
+677 
-684 MARRN
+684 
-689 AHEYGKGL
+689 
-697 LIGHRGTPESV
+697 
-708 PALIEAAKAGRGNIK
+708 
-723 VREGLDQGIESKR
+723 
-736 LAKSLLTKKA
+736 A

-753 PDPAEAAMQQMQAAQ
+753 ADPAEAAMQQMQMAQ

-794 ALSQMQMMVQT
+794 ALTQMQQMVQT

-836 SMMGAGAPVQ
+836 SMMGAGAPVP
-846 GMPGGQPPQDPNAQM
+846 GMSGAPQQDPNALA
-861 QQGQPQPGAQPGMDP
+861 QQAQPQPGAQPGMDP
-876 NAQAQMQPGQDP
+876 NAQMQQGQPGQDP
-888 NAQAQQPP
+888 NAQAQQQPP
-896 QAMMAA
+896 AAMMSAN
-902 DDGSVDTMQ
+902 DGSVDTMQ

-916 QFIEQAGQL
+916 QFIGQAGQL
-925 NDAGT
+925 DDAGT

-969 LWMDEVRIKGD
+969 LWMDESRIKGD

-991 NLRSTFRGMGDLILK
+991 NLRATFRGMGDLILK
-1006 INKNTLVL
+1006 INQNTLVL

-1021 TFQG
+1021 VYQG

>member
-1 MPAISPRTQAMGQ
+1 VPALSPRTQAMAQ
-14 MGGTTDQAKAMFDQ
+14 SGGTSDQAKQMFSQ

-65 GAFVV
+65 GAFV
-70 IRHGQTLYIPVVM
+70 IMRRGQTLYVPVVM

-96 KDLNA
+96 KDLNV
-101 FMPLSKEWL
+101 FVPLSKEWL
-110 EELDKQSLGE
+110 EELDKSSLGE
-120 MGKGVTPP
+120 MGQGVTPP

-149 SYAEER
+149 SYASD
-155 KKETLEETIDH
+155 TTGAI
-166 GGIAGKVSPAY
+166 
-177 RKATDFL
+177 
-184 QGGGLLGPSHS
+184 
-195 LMGQKLGGVAD
+195 
-206 PAAAVKQAARVFDEA
+206 KQAGRVFDEA

-230 FLDFLSKA
+230 FLEFLKKA
-238 PNRVKTA
+238 PSRVKKA
-245 AAKMLETRP
+245 AAKMFETRP
-254 TMLKQAV
+254 TLLKQAV

-266 KPLVDALKLADYG
+266 KDLIDALKVADYG
-279 GGIKNTGGA
+279 GGIKNHGGA
-288 LYVADENT
+288 LYVADDK
-296 TSAEFKDIFGS
+296 TSPQEFKDIFGP

-332 ALAVQ
+332 ALAIQ

-349 AYKLWRSDGKPVV
+349 AYKLWKRDGKPVV
-362 ALIIGN
+362 ALIVAN
-368 PINLFSGGEGLRIPR
+368 PISLFGDAEGKRIPA
-383 RNIRFINQSAAPANE
+383 RNIRFRPSNEAPANE
-398 MEGSNSRYRVPG
+398 MQGHNSRYRVPG
-410 ETGQRNEA
+410 LDGRRDES
-418 HVDRFIGVTEDGDLI
+418 HIDRYIGITEDGELVDSSE
-433 DAAGLLGAQVAMS
+433 LLGTQVAMS

-469 QRGFFVQRRGA
+469 QKGIFVQRRGA
-480 SFVATAPVTIEAIH
+480 SFVATAPVTIDSVAD
-494 SSGSERRIE
+494 SDGVRRVE
-503 VLGAWGK
+503 VIGAWGK

-515 DDKSPVSKL
+515 DSKSPESKL
-524 MVPADSDLVY
+524 MVPTHSDVVY
-534 MPANFVWFPAK
+534 MPSNFVWFPGK
-545 GELTQRDFLTSPK
+545 SELTQRDFLTTPK

-578 SKYTGENGFN
+578 SKYTGEDGFN
-588 IAGDYVPNFVSALRK
+588 IAGDYVPNFTAALRK

-609 IPVDDAAFAL
+609 ITIEDAEYAL
-619 KQASEKGNYSFWII
+619 KQASEQGNYSFWII
-633 EQEKFEKVA
+633 EPEGLVKVS

-649 EKEAGIPK
+649 DKDA
-657 GLKDLSEEGRWHSD
+657 GLKRVQRMGDSAFRKLHAQGLTSGSAGPELDAAGARAGAKLERRMGKSPGGEEGYLKHLGVD
-671 VFRSPP
+671 PQKDGPGDFLK
-677 SEGQQYA
+677 
-684 MARRN
+684 ARGPG
-689 AHEYGKGL
+689 HGFGK
-697 LIGHRGTPESV
+697 
-708 PALIEAAKAGRGNIK
+708 N
-723 VREGLDQGIESKR
+723 
-736 LAKSLLTKKA
+736 A

-753 PDPAEAAMQQMQAAQ
+753 ADPAEQAMQQMQMAQ

-787 SIQSQMQ
+787 SIQGQMAALTQMQ
-794 ALSQMQMMVQT
+794 QMVQT

-836 SMMGAGAPVQ
+836 SQMGAGAPVQ
-846 GMPGGQPPQDPNAQM
+846 GMGGQPQPGQDPNAQM
-861 QQGQPQPGAQPGMDP
+861 QQGQPQPGAQPGMP
-876 NAQAQMQPGQDP
+876 PQQGQPQPGAQPGQDP
-888 NAQAQQPP
+888 NAQQQQPP

-911 AQVNP
+911 SQVNP
-916 QFIEQAGQL
+916 QFVEQAGQL

-930 FDAAALSSMAQTP
+930 FDAAALSSMAQSP

-960 DNLGRVLLT
+960 DNMGRVLLT
-969 LWMDEVRIKGD
+969 LWMDEMRIKGD

-1006 INKNTLVL
+1006 INQNTLVL

-1021 TFQG
+1021 VYQG

>member
-1 MPAISPRTQAMGQ
+1 MTAISPRTQAMGQ
-14 MGGTTDQAKAMFDQ
+14 QAGTSDQAKAMFDQ

-65 GAFVV
+65 GAFVI
-70 IRHGQTLYIPVVM
+70 IRRGQTLYVPVVM

-91 DILYM
+91 DILYY

-101 FMPLSKEWL
+101 FMPLSREWL

-120 MGKGVTPP
+120 MGQGVTPP
-128 KTMPTDVDIRN
+128 KTMATDVDIRN

-149 SYAEER
+149 SYASD
-155 KKETLEETIDH
+155 T
-166 GGIAGKVSPAY
+166 S
-177 RKATDFL
+177 
-184 QGGGLLGPSHS
+184 S
-195 LMGQKLGGVAD
+195 
-206 PAAAVKQAARVFDEA
+206 AVKQAARVFDEA

-238 PNRVKTA
+238 PNKVKTA
-245 AAKMLETRP
+245 AAKMFETRP
-254 TMLKQAV
+254 TLLKQAV

-279 GGIKNTGGA
+279 GGIKHTGGA
-288 LYVADENT
+288 LYVADEKT
-296 TSAEFKDIFGS
+296 TAAEFKDIFGS

-313 QGVKV
+313 SGVKV

-349 AYKLWRSDGKPVV
+349 TYKLWKKDGKPVV
-362 ALIIGN
+362 ALVIAN
-368 PINLFSGGEGLRIPR
+368 PIDLFGDTNGKRIPA
-383 RNIRFINQSAAPANE
+383 RNIRFRLNNEAPANE
-398 MEGSNSRYRVPG
+398 LQGHNSRYRVPG
-410 ETGQRNEA
+410 VDGRRDEF
-418 HVDRFIGVTEDGDLI
+418 HVDRYIGITEDGDLI
-433 DAAGLLGAQVAMS
+433 QSGALLGTQVAIS

-455 KTVGEASAAGPRKG
+455 KTVGEVSAAGPRKG
-469 QRGFFVQRRGA
+469 QKGIFVQKRGG
-480 SFVATAPVTIEAIH
+480 SFVATAPVTIESVTSTDGTKH
-494 SSGSERRIE
+494 IE
-503 VLGAWGK
+503 VLGGWGK

-515 DDKSPVSKL
+515 DEKSPTSKL
-524 MVPADSDLVY
+524 MIPTNSDVVY
-534 MPANFVWFPAK
+534 MPSNFVWFPTK
-545 GELTQRDFLTSPK
+545 GELVQRDFLTSPK
-558 DIFNW
+558 DVFNW
-563 TTDAMLSEGAEKVKV
+563 TTDAMLSEGAEKVKI
-578 SKYTGENGFN
+578 SKYTGEAGFN
-588 IAGDYVPNFVSALRK
+588 IAGEYAPNFVSALRK

-609 IPVDDAAFAL
+609 ISVEDAEFAL
-619 KQASEKGNYSFWII
+619 KTASEKGNYSFWIL
-633 EQEKFEKVA
+633 EPEKFSKVA
-642 AKLSVAE
+642 ARLSV
-649 EKEAGIPK
+649 
-657 GLKDLSEEGRWHSD
+657 
-671 VFRSPP
+671 
-677 SEGQQYA
+677 
-684 MARRN
+684 
-689 AHEYGKGL
+689 
-697 LIGHRGTPESV
+697 
-708 PALIEAAKAGRGNIK
+708 
-723 VREGLDQGIESKR
+723 
-736 LAKSLLTKKA
+736 A

-753 PDPAEAAMQQMQAAQ
+753 ADPAEAAMQQMQMAQ

-794 ALSQMQMMVQT
+794 ALTQMQQMVQT

-836 SMMGAGAPVQ
+836 SMMGAGAPVP
-846 GMPGGQPPQDPNAQM
+846 GMGGQPQPGTQPGMDPNAQM
-861 QQGQPQPGAQPGMDP
+861 QQGQPQ
-876 NAQAQMQPGQDP
+876 QAQPGQDP
-888 NAQAQQPP
+888 NAQAQQQPP
-896 QAMMAA
+896 QAMMSAN
-902 DDGSVDTMQ
+902 DGSVDTMQ

-925 NDAGT
+925 DDAGT

-969 LWMDEVRIKGD
+969 LWMDESRIKGD

-991 NLRSTFRGMGDLILK
+991 NLRATFRGMGDLILK
-1006 INKNTLVL
+1006 INQNTLVL

-1021 TFQG
+1021 VYQG

>member
-14 MGGTTDQAKAMFDQ
+14 PGGTSDQAKAMFDQ

-65 GAFVV
+65 GAFV
-70 IRHGQTLYIPVVM
+70 IMRRGQTLYVPVVM

-91 DILYM
+91 DILYY

-110 EELDKQSLGE
+110 EELDKQSMGE

-128 KTMPTDVDIRN
+128 KTMATDVDIRN

-149 SYAEER
+149 SYA
-155 KKETLEETIDH
+155 
-166 GGIAGKVSPAY
+166 
-177 RKATDFL
+177 
-184 QGGGLLGPSHS
+184 
-195 LMGQKLGGVAD
+195 AD
-206 PAAAVKQAARVFDEA
+206 NSTAAIKQVGRVFDEA

-245 AAKMLETRP
+245 AAKLFETRP
-254 TMLKQAV
+254 TLLKQAV

-279 GGIKNTGGA
+279 GGIKMTGGA
-288 LYVADENT
+288 LYVADDKT
-296 TSAEFKDIFGS
+296 TTAEFKDIFGS

-318 KGYYAKDDRKRVNR
+318 KGYYAKDDRKRINR

-337 PYLDLHEPKDAG
+337 PYLDLHDPKDAG
-349 AYKLWRSDGKPVV
+349 AYKLWKRDGKPVV
-362 ALIIGN
+362 ALIVAN
-368 PINLFSGGEGLRIPR
+368 PINLFGDVEGKRIPA
-383 RNIRFINQSAAPANE
+383 RNIRFRPSNESPANE
-398 MEGSNSRYRVPG
+398 LQGHNSRYRVPG
-410 ETGQRNEA
+410 LDGRRDEF
-418 HVDRFIGVTEDGDLI
+418 HVDRYVGITEDGDLI
-433 DAAGLLGAQVAMS
+433 QSTELLGTQVAMS

-455 KTVGEASAAGPRKG
+455 KTVGETSAAGPRKG
-469 QRGFFVQRRGA
+469 QKGIFVQKRGGT
-480 SFVATAPVTIEAIH
+480 FVATAPVTIESVTSTDGKKH
-494 SSGSERRIE
+494 IE
-503 VLGAWGK
+503 VVGGWGK
-510 KTLVI
+510 KTLVL
-515 DDKSPVSKL
+515 DEKSPTSKL
-524 MVPADSDLVY
+524 MVPANSDVVY
-534 MPANFVWFPAK
+534 MPSNFVWFPTK
-545 GELTQRDFLTSPK
+545 GELVQKDFLTSPK

-563 TTDAMLSEGAEKVKV
+563 TTDAMVSEGAEKVKV

-588 IAGDYVPNFVSALRK
+588 IAGEYTPNFVSALRK

-609 IPVDDAAFAL
+609 ITVEDAEYAL
-619 KQASEKGNYSFWII
+619 KQAEEKGRYDFWIL
-633 EQEKFEKVA
+633 EPAQYVKVA
-642 AKLSVAE
+642 ARLSV
-649 EKEAGIPK
+649 
-657 GLKDLSEEGRWHSD
+657 
-671 VFRSPP
+671 
-677 SEGQQYA
+677 
-684 MARRN
+684 
-689 AHEYGKGL
+689 
-697 LIGHRGTPESV
+697 
-708 PALIEAAKAGRGNIK
+708 
-723 VREGLDQGIESKR
+723 
-736 LAKSLLTKKA
+736 A

-753 PDPAEAAMQQMQAAQ
+753 PDPAEQAMLQMQQAQMQA
-768 MQQPQGPSPV
+768 PQGPSPV

-787 SIQSQMQ
+787 SIQGQMAALTQMQ
-794 ALSQMQMMVQT
+794 QMVQT

-846 GMPGGQPPQDPNAQM
+846 GMGGAPQQAQPPPGGAPPPGAQGQPP
-861 QQGQPQPGAQPGMDP
+861 PGG
-876 NAQAQMQPGQDP
+876 QPGQDP
-888 NAQAQQPP
+888 NAQAQQGQDPNAQQQQPP

-916 QFIEQAGQL
+916 QFMEQAGQL

-969 LWMDEVRIKGD
+969 LWMDEMRIKGD

-1006 INKNTLVL
+1006 INQNTLIL

-1021 TFQG
+1021 AFQG

>member
-1 MPAISPRTQAMGQ
+1 MGQ
-14 MGGTTDQAKAMFDQ
+14 QGGTSDQAKAMFDQ

-65 GAFVV
+65 GAFVI
-70 IRHGQTLYIPVVM
+70 IRHGQTLYVPVVM

-91 DILYM
+91 DILYY

-110 EELDKQSLGE
+110 EELDKQSMND

-149 SYAEER
+149 SYAEEKEAGLPKGMNPHSDSMYVR
-155 KKETLEETIDH
+155 QRRLANELGQLAAKKKPGAQGLSAF
-166 GGIAGKVSPAY
+166 GQIARQSSRDVLSPS
-177 RKATDFL
+177 T
-184 QGGGLLGPSHS
+184 PE
-195 LMGQKLGGVAD
+195 
-206 PAAAVKQAARVFDEA
+206 AAVKQAGRVFDEA

-238 PNRVKTA
+238 PNRVKKA
-245 AAKMLETRP
+245 AAKMFETRP

-279 GGIKNTGGA
+279 GGIKNHGGA
-288 LYVADENT
+288 LYVADDKT
-296 TSAEFKDIFGS
+296 TSAEFKDIFGP

-332 ALAVQ
+332 ALAIQ

-349 AYKLWRSDGKPVV
+349 AYKLWKCDGKPVV
-362 ALIIGN
+362 ALVIAN
-368 PINLFSGGEGLRIPR
+368 PVNLFGDADGKRIPA
-383 RNIRFINQSAAPANE
+383 RNIRFRPSNEAPANQ
-398 MEGSNSRYRVPG
+398 MQGHNSRYRVPG
-410 ETGQRNEA
+410 VDGRRDEF
-418 HVDRFIGVTEDGDLI
+418 HVDRYVGITENGELI
-433 DAAGLLGAQVAMS
+433 DATDLLGTQVAMS

-455 KTVGEASAAGPRKG
+455 KTVGDASAAGPRKG
-469 QRGFFVQRRGA
+469 QKGIFVQRRGA

-494 SSGSERRIE
+494 SSGDEKCIE

-515 DDKSPVSKL
+515 NEKSPTSKL
-524 MVPADSDLVY
+524 MVPANSNVVY
-534 MPANFVWFPAK
+534 MPSNFVWFPIK
-545 GELTQRDFLTSPK
+545 GELTSRDFLTTPK

-588 IAGDYVPNFVSALRK
+588 ISGEYVGDFVSALRK
-603 LATEAV
+603 LATDAV
-609 IPVDDAAFAL
+609 IPVEDAEFAL

-633 EQEKFEKVA
+633 EAEKFEKVA

-649 EKEAGIPK
+649 EKEAGVPK
-657 GLKDLSEEGRWHSD
+657 QLGTVANTTYDADVRSFTSNRLNANKQGR
-671 VFRSPP
+671 
-677 SEGQQYA
+677 
-684 MARRN
+684 
-689 AHEYGKGL
+689 EYGKDL
-697 LIGHRGTPESV
+697 AV
-708 PALIEAAKAGRGNIK
+708 AQKAGFRKNPFTGSGGGDDYRKSSRGD
-723 VREGLDQGIESKR
+723 LQR
-736 LAKSLLTKKA
+736 LAEKNS

-753 PDPAEAAMQQMQAAQ
+753 PDPAEAAMAQMQQAQ

-794 ALSQMQMMVQT
+794 ALTQMQQMVQT

-836 SMMGAGAPVQ
+836 AMMGAGAPVQ
-846 GMPGGQPPQDPNAQM
+846 GMGGQPQPGQDPNAQPQPGAQPGQPQPGQDPNAQM
-861 QQGQPQPGAQPGMDP
+861 QQGQPQPGAQPGQDP
-876 NAQAQMQPGQDP
+876 NAQAQQQ
-888 NAQAQQPP
+888 QQPP

-911 AQVNP
+911 SQVNP

-969 LWMDEVRIKGD
+969 LWMDEMRIKGD

-986 ISLED
+986 ISLEE

-1006 INKNTLVL
+1006 INQNTLVL

-1021 TFQG
+1021 VYQG